1 MPKIT
6 AKKQPEP
13 PDIKKR
19 VEKWFDTLEPL
30 NKTATVSEKLL
41 AHIELK
47 EFVTQFM
54 LE

>member
-13 PDIKKR
+13 PDMKKQ
-19 VEKWFDTLEPL
+19 VEKWFHIIEPL
-30 NKTATVSEKLL
+30 NKKPTISEKLL